1 MMYPVEKLPES
12 EKLPDSAFVA
22 VYATLEIH
30 PILTHVI
37 ASNKWC
43 EVMQSV

>member
-1 MMYPVEKLPES
+1 MMYPVEKLPKS
-12 EKLPDSAFVA
+12 EKLPDSASVA
-22 VYATLEIH
+22 VYATLEIQ
-30 PILTHVI
+30 PIRTHVT